1 MNKEKQIKLNLNDI
15 LGYVRSTL
23 LYLETKNEK
32 LDKEEIIM
40 YLKSVPE
47 IREETP
53 KEEIKEDNEMKENDN
68 KEFDPKELD
77 ENVEVTIAGIK
88 TILTNSVAFIM
99 MIRSN
104 TNPFMYF
111 DQSDFKDIIDFNTFE
126 TISIL
131 GVATRKLHHYVSK
144 NVC

>member
-47 IREETP
+47 IIEET
-53 KEEIKEDNEMKENDN
+53 KELLKQIELERNDN
-68 KEFDPKELD
+68 ND
-77 ENVEVTIAGIK
+77 
-88 TILTNSVAFIM
+88 
-99 MIRSN
+99 R
-104 TNPFMYF
+104 
-111 DQSDFKDIIDFNTFE
+111 
-126 TISIL
+126 
-131 GVATRKLHHYVSK
+131 
-144 NVC
+144 

>member
-47 IREETP
+47 IIEET
-53 KEEIKEDNEMKENDN
+53 KELLKEIKLERNDN
-68 KEFDPKELD
+68 ND
-77 ENVEVTIAGIK
+77 
-88 TILTNSVAFIM
+88 
-99 MIRSN
+99 R
-104 TNPFMYF
+104 
-111 DQSDFKDIIDFNTFE
+111 
-126 TISIL
+126 
-131 GVATRKLHHYVSK
+131 
-144 NVC
+144 

>member
-47 IREETP
+47 IIEET
-53 KEEIKEDNEMKENDN
+53 
-68 KEFDPKELD
+68 KELLKEIELERND
-77 ENVEVTIAGIK
+77 DND
-88 TILTNSVAFIM
+88 
-99 MIRSN
+99 R
-104 TNPFMYF
+104 
-111 DQSDFKDIIDFNTFE
+111 
-126 TISIL
+126 
-131 GVATRKLHHYVSK
+131 
-144 NVC
+144 

>member
-47 IREETP
+47 I
-53 KEEIKEDNEMKENDN
+53 IKETKELLKEIELERNDN
-68 KEFDPKELD
+68 ND
-77 ENVEVTIAGIK
+77 
-88 TILTNSVAFIM
+88 
-99 MIRSN
+99 R
-104 TNPFMYF
+104 
-111 DQSDFKDIIDFNTFE
+111 
-126 TISIL
+126 
-131 GVATRKLHHYVSK
+131 
-144 NVC
+144 